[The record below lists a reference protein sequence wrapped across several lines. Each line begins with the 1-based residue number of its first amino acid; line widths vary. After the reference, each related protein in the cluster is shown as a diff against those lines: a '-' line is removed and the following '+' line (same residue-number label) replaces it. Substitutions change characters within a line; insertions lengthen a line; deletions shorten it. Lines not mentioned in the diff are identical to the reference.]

1 VGSILLP
8 NPAATITASLTTV
21 INNPKGYNLSSI
33 THHGV
38 IMATIAEWRWVTV
51 AGLLMVGQTMVDLAP
66 EGPWGASS
74 FTRGLI
80 GLCGLCCLYIG
91 WFRFTFRQSGIIPS
105 INRWRQPEK
114 SWKLVFTFS
123 LACIVLVYA
132 INNSD
137 LKNILPETT
146 GMILLLIASLSML
159 NAIYVGL
166 VVSGPLSKVT
176 EEE

>member
-1 VGSILLP
+1 
-8 NPAATITASLTTV
+8 
-21 INNPKGYNLSSI
+21 
-33 THHGV
+33 
-38 IMATIAEWRWVTV
+38 MATVPEWRWVTL
-51 AGLLMVGQTMVDLAP
+51 AGLVMVAQTMVDLAP

-114 SWKLVFTFS
+114 SWKLVFGFS
-123 LACIVLVYA
+123 LVCIVLVYG

-137 LKNILPETT
+137 LKDTLPETS
-146 GMILLLIASLSML
+146 GMILLLISSLSML

-166 VVSGPLSKVT
+166 VVSGPLSKTT

>member
-1 VGSILLP
+1 
-8 NPAATITASLTTV
+8 
-21 INNPKGYNLSSI
+21 
-33 THHGV
+33 
-38 IMATIAEWRWVTV
+38 MATVPEWRWVTV
-51 AGLLMVGQTMVDLAP
+51 AGLVMVAQTMVDLAP

-114 SWKLVFTFS
+114 SWKLVFIFS
-123 LACIVLVYA
+123 LACIVLMFG
-132 INNSD
+132 ITNSD
-137 LKNILPETT
+137 LKNTLPETS

-166 VVSGPLSKVT
+166 VVSGPLSKIA

>member
-1 VGSILLP
+1 
-8 NPAATITASLTTV
+8 
-21 INNPKGYNLSSI
+21 
-33 THHGV
+33 
-38 IMATIAEWRWVTV
+38 MATVPEWRWITV
-51 AGLLMVGQTMVDLAP
+51 AGLVMVVQTMFDLAP

-80 GLCGLCCLYIG
+80 GLCGLCCLYVG

-114 SWKLVFTFS
+114 SWKLVLMFS
-123 LACIVLVYA
+123 LACISLVYL
-132 INNSD
+132 INNTN
-137 LKNILPETT
+137 LKDVLPETS

-166 VVSGPLSKVT
+166 VVSGPLSKPD